1 MIGREGIY
9 QVELLHG
16 KTGLVLGVANHRSL
30 AWHIA
35 SACSQA
41 GARVLLT
48 YQNDRLGE
56 NVRQLA
62 KDLPGTI
69 TFPCDVTVDAHLTAL
84 AHFLGENAPGLDFL
98 VHSLA
103 WARREELEGEFL
115 ATSREGYREAHDVSA
130 YSLVALARLAR
141 PFLQASGGGSIL
153 ALTFH
158 GSQRVF
164 PGYNVMGTAK
174 ASLEAAV
181 RYLAYDLGPDNIRV
195 NALSPGPVRTLAA
208 SGVKGL
214 VRMLELY
221 RQRAPMRR
229 APEPSEIADAALF
242 LLSHLSRG
250 VTGEILYVDG
260 GYHLT
265 AT

>member
-1 MIGREGIY
+1 
-9 QVELLHG
+9 VELLAG
-16 KTGLVLGVANHRSL
+16 KTGIVLGVANHRSL

-35 SACSQA
+35 SACSRS
-41 GARVLLT
+41 GARLVLT
-48 YQNDRLGE
+48 YQNERLGE
-56 NVRQLA
+56 NVRHLA
-62 KDLPGTI
+62 KDLPGTM
-69 TFPCDVTVDAHLTAL
+69 TFPCDVTTDADLTAL
-84 AHFLGENAPGLDFL
+84 ASFIGESVGRLDFL

-130 YSLVALARLAR
+130 YSLVALARMAR
-141 PFLQASGGGSIL
+141 PFLREATGGSIL

-181 RYLAYDLGPDNIRV
+181 RYLAHDLGPDNIRV

-221 RQRAPMRR
+221 RQRAPLRR
-229 APEPSEIADAALF
+229 APDPAEIADAALF
-242 LLSHLSRG
+242 LLSDLGRG

-265 AT
+265 GV

>member
-1 MIGREGIY
+1 LD
-9 QVELLHG
+9 LLNG

-35 SACSQA
+35 GACSRS
-41 GARVLLT
+41 GARVILT

-56 NVRQLA
+56 NVRELA
-62 KDLPGTI
+62 KGLPGAM
-69 TFPCDVTVDAHLTAL
+69 TFPCDVADDDDLAAL
-84 AHFLGENAPGLDFL
+84 ARFLGENAPKLDFL

-115 ATSREGYREAHDVSA
+115 TTSREGYREAHDVSA

-141 PFLQASGGGSIL
+141 PFLQAGGGGSVL

-181 RYLAYDLGPDNIRV
+181 RYLAHDLGPDNIRV

-214 VRMLELY
+214 VRMLDLY
-221 RQRAPMRR
+221 RQRAPLRR
-229 APEPSEIADAALF
+229 APDPAEIADAALF
-242 LLSHLSRG
+242 LLSDMGRG
-250 VTGEILYVDG
+250 VTGEVLYVDG

-265 AT
+265 AV